1 MIARKT
7 SKKIRVKY
15 RLITISKY
23 FMIIF
28 SIIFAGFCGGF
39 FSPFAFGWSHANQFS
54 NNGDAISVVNTFIV
68 FVTLIFIAVT
78 VLVTIAAYIFSNQIV
93 HSKISMQID
102 FIDEIVENLN
112 DDGKLAI
119 DLINEILQN
128 TDVTEHIE
136 SLMRGKIFELINSC
150 KNDLE
155 NTESDLSSI
164 SGELK

>member
-1 MIARKT
+1 
-7 SKKIRVKY
+7 
-15 RLITISKY
+15 
-23 FMIIF
+23 
-28 SIIFAGFCGGF
+28 
-39 FSPFAFGWSHANQFS
+39 
-54 NNGDAISVVNTFIV
+54 
-68 FVTLIFIAVT
+68 VTLIFIAVT

-150 KNDLE
+150 KNDG
-155 NTESDLSSI
+155 SSSFQVGSLRSSLPKI
-164 SGELK
+164 R